1 MKRLNRTYRIFI
13 AVLMLFTISSFTIV
27 AAENEHGTLVAN
39 HLKIPIYRTY
49 RMYVKAYNK
58 ATQAYIAKGER
69 IVLRY
74 TSANEAVIE
83 AKGNA
88 FKSVGNGKT
97 EVTLRI
103 SGAYPGTLDAFDP
116 NNVLDE
122 MKFTVEVNDQ
132 VDMVFPQFSISWGED
147 KATVLDRFLKNN
159 AYIVI
164 P

>member
-97 EVTLRI
+97 EVTLRMLLI
-103 SGAYPGTLDAFDP
+103 QT
-116 NNVLDE
+116 
-122 MKFTVEVNDQ
+122 MC
-132 VDMVFPQFSISWGED
+132 
-147 KATVLDRFLKNN
+147 
-159 AYIVI
+159 
-164 P
+164 